1 MRNKIRITLH
11 SGRDGPDTKASMTT
25 LLGSNVG
32 GGKGVDTEYVII
44 NCLLNYTFIL
54 SVRRNFKM
62 MMTKRLHYRQIK

>member
-32 GGKGVDTEYVII
+32 GGKGVDTEYVILI
-44 NCLLNYTFIL
+44 VFLITLLNL
-54 SVRRNFKM
+54 SARRNVRI
-62 MMTKRLHYRQIK
+62 MMTKRLPYIQIK

>member
-32 GGKGVDTEYVII
+32 GGKGVDTEYVILI
-44 NCLLNYTFIL
+44 VFLITLLNL
-54 SVRRNFKM
+54 SARRNVE
-62 MMTKRLHYRQIK
+62 

>member
-11 SGRDGPDTKASMTT
+11 SGRDGPDTKASMTI

-44 NCLLNYTFIL
+44 NCLLNYTFKSL
-54 SVRRNFKM
+54 S
-62 MMTKRLHYRQIK
+62 